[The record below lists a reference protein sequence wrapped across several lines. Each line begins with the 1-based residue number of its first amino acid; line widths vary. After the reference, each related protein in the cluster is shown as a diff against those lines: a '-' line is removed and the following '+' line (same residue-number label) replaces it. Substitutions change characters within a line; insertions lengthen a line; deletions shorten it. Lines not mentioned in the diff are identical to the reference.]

1 MSNLLCFSLFLFS
14 VLSAATSR
22 SINETE
28 TQALLAIKARILID
42 PYAVFVSWNGS
53 RHFCNWPGVT
63 CGRRHRRVTALRL
76 PSLKLVG
83 DLSPYIANL
92 TFLKVISLGNNSFR
106 GPIPR
111 EVTQLHR
118 LEELVLANN
127 SFHGELP
134 RHLAHCSNLKFVNL
148 NGNALGGEIHAELGS
163 LPKLRML
170 QLAMNNFIGTIPP
183 SIGNISSLHHLS
195 LMQNQLEGH
204 IPIELGHLS
213 NLRFLQL
220 ASNKFSGTVPKEL
233 YNISSI
239 FFFGL
244 ADNQLQGQVPPY
256 ISLSLPNLRFI
267 YLGKNKFSGPIPT
280 SIANATGL
288 IQLDLGSN
296 ELSGPIPNLGS
307 LQNLQALNFGDNFL
321 DSSNDLS
328 FLSSLTNCT
337 NLSLLWLYMNNLTG
351 VLPDSIGNLSTNL
364 NQFRIETN
372 FISGAIPKGIGNLV
386 GLEYLGLFENMFTST
401 IPDSIGKF
409 TKLKYLYAYTNRI
422 TGEIPLSLGN
432 MTQLIVLSIE
442 DNLLQGNI
450 PVTMGNFIHLER
462 LDLSQNHLN
471 ATIPKEVIGLCSSII
486 AVSFASNGLTGT
498 LPSEVGNC
506 KNLILLDVSNNNL
519 YGEIPS
525 SLENCLMLKLLSLQG
540 NSFNG
545 TIPSSFKR
553 LRSIQ
558 VLDLSN
564 NDFSGRIP
572 KFLAQLP
579 LVTDLNLSFNMFE
592 GEVPMNGVFGNIS
605 AFSVIGN
612 NKLCGGIMPLR
623 LPVCPRET
631 ETKGKNFS
639 HKVIIATSVVLF
651 VVLFSICLFVIKRR
665 ANLSRK
671 KKGIASPLD
680 KKHPKL
686 SYAELLHATDGFSSA
701 NLIGK
706 GRYGSVYKG
715 TLTSDGQK
723 PIAVKVLDLQQ
734 RGADRTFKSECQVLK
749 NLKHRNLVK
758 VITSCSSIDFQGN
771 DFKALVF
778 EFMPN
783 GSLETW
789 LHPSSTELNH
799 STRLNPTQRL
809 NIVIDIALA
818 LDYLHSQF
826 GKPVVHCDLKPSNVL
841 LDVDLTAYVSDFG
854 LTKFLTMTAEYSIGE
869 QSSSIGIRGTMG
881 YIPPEYGMGK
891 EISTFGDVYSYG
903 VVLMELFT
911 GKRPTDSMFTG
922 ELSLRD
928 YVKAALPDRAAKIAD
943 PWLNFENEAF
953 DQNGQSSGGGTG
965 NAGKWLG
972 LVLGIGVACSAD
984 SPIERMKIGDVLR
997 ELHNVRNRLIGDH
1010 RRRRA

>member
-1 MSNLLCFSLFLFS
+1 MGQKSIVGTSS
-14 VLSAATSR
+14 ATSR
-22 SINETE
+22 STNETE
-28 TQALLAIKARILID
+28 TQVLLAIKARILID
-42 PYAVFVSWNGS
+42 PYEIFVSWNGS

-76 PSLKLVG
+76 PSLNLVG

-92 TFLKVISLGNNSFR
+92 TFLKVINVWNNSFR

-111 EVTQLHR
+111 EVSRLYR

-148 NGNALGGEIHAELGS
+148 NRNALGGETHAELGS
-163 LPKLRML
+163 LSKLRML

-183 SIGNISSLHHLS
+183 SIGNISSLQYLS
-195 LMQNQLEGH
+195 LIQNQLEGH

-220 ASNKFSGTVPKEL
+220 ATNKFSGTVPKEL

-239 FFFGL
+239 FSFGL

-267 YLGKNKFSGPIPT
+267 YLGKNKFSGSIPT

-288 IQLDLGSN
+288 IQLDMGSN

-337 NLSLLWLYMNNLTG
+337 NLSLLWLYKNNLTG
-351 VLPDSIGNLSTNL
+351 VLPDSIGNLSTDL

-401 IPDSIGKF
+401 IPDSIGKIS
-409 TKLKYLYAYTNRI
+409 KLKYLYAYTNRI

-450 PVTMGNFIHLER
+450 PVTMGNFIHLEK
-462 LDLSQNHLN
+462 LDLSQNRLN
-471 ATIPKEVIGLCSSII
+471 ATIPKEVFGLCSSIM

-506 KNLILLDVSNNNL
+506 KNLILLDVSNNNI

-525 SLENCLMLKLLSLQG
+525 SLENCLMLELFSLQG

-572 KFLAQLP
+572 KFLAELP
-579 LVTDLNLSFNMFE
+579 LATDLNLSFNMFE

-612 NKLCGGIMPLR
+612 NKLCGGIKPLR

-631 ETKGKNFS
+631 ETKGKNFP
-639 HKVIIATSVVLF
+639 HK
-651 VVLFSICLFVIKRR
+651 KE
-665 ANLSRK
+665 
-671 KKGIASPLD
+671 GIAFHLD

-734 RGADRTFKSECQVLK
+734 RGADQTFKSECQVLK

-799 STRLNPTQRL
+799 STSLNLTQRL
-809 NIVIDIALA
+809 KIAIDVALA

-841 LDVDLTAYVSDFG
+841 LDGDLTAYVSDFG

-891 EISTFGDVYSYG
+891 EISTSGDVYSYG
-903 VVLMELFT
+903 VLLMELFT

-928 YVKAALPDRAAKIAD
+928 YVKAALPDRAAEIAD

-953 DQNGQSSGGGTG
+953 DQNGQNSGGGTG

-972 LVLGIGVACSAD
+972 SVLGIGVACSAD
-984 SPIERMKIGDVLR
+984 SPIERMIIGDVLR

>member
-1 MSNLLCFSLFLFS
+1 
-14 VLSAATSR
+14 TSR

-42 PYAVFVSWNGS
+42 PYEVFVSWNGS
-53 RHFCNWPGVT
+53 RHFCDWPGVT

-76 PSLKLVG
+76 PSLNLVG
-83 DLSPYIANL
+83 DLSPCIANL
-92 TFLKVISLGNNSFR
+92 TFLKVINVGNNSFR
-106 GPIPR
+106 GPIPL

-134 RHLAHCSNLKFVNL
+134 RHLARCSNLKFVNL

-163 LPKLRML
+163 LSKL
-170 QLAMNNFIGTIPP
+170 QLA
-183 SIGNISSLHHLS
+183 
-195 LMQNQLEGH
+195 EGR

-239 FFFGL
+239 FSFGL

-288 IQLDLGSN
+288 IQLDMGSN

-337 NLSLLWLYMNNLTG
+337 NLSLLWLYKNNLTG

-372 FISGAIPKGIGNLV
+372 FISGAIPKGIGNLA
-386 GLEYLGLFENMFTST
+386 GLEYLGLFEN
-401 IPDSIGKF
+401 I
-409 TKLKYLYAYTNRI
+409 I

-450 PVTMGNFIHLER
+450 PVTMGNFIHLEQ
-462 LDLSQNHLN
+462 LDLSQNRLN
-471 ATIPKEVIGLCSSII
+471 ATIPKEVFGLCSSII

-525 SLENCLMLKLLSLQG
+525 SLENCLMLELLSLQG

-572 KFLAQLP
+572 MFLAEVP

-612 NKLCGGIMPLR
+612 KKLCGGIKPLR

-631 ETKGKNFS
+631 ETKGKNFP
-639 HKVIIATSVVLF
+639 HKVIIATSVILF
-651 VVLFSICLFVIKRR
+651 VVLFSICLFVIKQR
-665 ANLSRK
+665 ANWSRK
-671 KKGIASPLD
+671 KEGIASPLD

-715 TLTSDGQK
+715 TLTSDCQK

-799 STRLNPTQRL
+799 STRLNLTQRL
-809 NIVIDIALA
+809 NIAIDVALA

-826 GKPVVHCDLKPSNVL
+826 GNPVVHCDLKPSNVL
-841 LDVDLTAYVSDFG
+841 LDGDLTAYVSDFG
-854 LTKFLTMTAEYSIGE
+854 LTQFLTMTAEFSIGE

-928 YVKAALPDRAAKIAD
+928 YVKAALPDRAAEIAD
-943 PWLNFENEAF
+943 PWLNFEN
-953 DQNGQSSGGGTG
+953 
-965 NAGKWLG
+965 
-972 LVLGIGVACSAD
+972 
-984 SPIERMKIGDVLR
+984 
-997 ELHNVRNRLIGDH
+997 
-1010 RRRRA
+1010 

>member
-14 VLSAATSR
+14 ILSAATSR

-42 PYAVFVSWNGS
+42 PYEVFVSWNGS
-53 RHFCNWPGVT
+53 RHFCDWPGVT

-92 TFLKVISLGNNSFR
+92 TFLKVINVENNSFR

-111 EVTQLHR
+111 EVTNLHR
-118 LEELVLANN
+118 LEELILANN

-134 RHLAHCSNLKFVNL
+134 RHLARCSNLKFVNL
-148 NGNALGGEIHAELGS
+148 NQNALGGEIHAELGS
-163 LPKLRML
+163 LSKLRML
-170 QLAMNNFIGTIPP
+170 QLAMNNFTGTIPP
-183 SIGNISSLHHLS
+183 SIGNISSLQYLS

-213 NLRFLQL
+213 NLQFLQL

-288 IQLDLGSN
+288 IQLDMGSN

-321 DSSNDLS
+321 DSSSDLS

-337 NLSLLWLYMNNLTG
+337 NLSLLWLYKNNLTG

-372 FISGAIPKGIGNLV
+372 FISGTIPKGIGNLV
-386 GLEYLGLFENMFTST
+386 GVEYLGLFENMFTST

-409 TKLKYLYAYTNRI
+409 SKLKYLYAYTNRI

-450 PVTMGNFIHLER
+450 PVTMGNFIHLEQ
-462 LDLSQNHLN
+462 LDLSQNRLN
-471 ATIPKEVIGLCSSII
+471 STIQKEVIGLCSSII
-486 AVSFASNGLTGT
+486 GVSFASNGLTGT

-506 KNLILLDVSNNNL
+506 KNLNLLDVSNNNL

-525 SLENCLMLKLLSLQG
+525 SLENCLMLELLSLQG

-572 KFLAQLP
+572 KFLAELP
-579 LVTDLNLSFNMFE
+579 IVTDLNLSFNMFE

-612 NKLCGGIMPLR
+612 NKLCGGIKPLR

-631 ETKGKNFS
+631 ETKGKNFP

-651 VVLFSICLFVIKRR
+651 VVLFSICLFVIKQR

-671 KKGIASPLD
+671 KEGISSPLD

-715 TLTSDGQK
+715 ILTSDSQK

-734 RGADRTFKSECQVLK
+734 RGAERTFKSECQVLK

-771 DFKALVF
+771 DFKALVL

-799 STRLNPTQRL
+799 STRLNLTQRL
-809 NIVIDIALA
+809 NIAIDVALA

-841 LDVDLTAYVSDFG
+841 LDGDLTAYVSDFG

-891 EISTFGDVYSYG
+891 EVSTFGDVYSYG

-928 YVKAALPDRAAKIAD
+928 YVKAALPDRAAEIAD
-943 PWLNFENEAF
+943 PWFNFENEAF

-972 LVLGIGVACSAD
+972 SVLGIGVACSAD

-997 ELHNVRNRLIGDH
+997 ELDNVRNRLIGDH

>member
-14 VLSAATSR
+14 ILSAATSR

-42 PYAVFVSWNGS
+42 PYEVFVSWNGS
-53 RHFCNWPGVT
+53 RHFCDWPGVT

-76 PSLKLVG
+76 PSLNLVG
-83 DLSPYIANL
+83 DLSPCIANL
-92 TFLKVISLGNNSFR
+92 TFLKVINVGNNSFR
-106 GPIPR
+106 GPIPL

-134 RHLAHCSNLKFVNL
+134 RHLARCSNLKFVNL

-163 LPKLRML
+163 LSKLRML

-183 SIGNISSLHHLS
+183 SIGNISSLQYLS
-195 LMQNQLEGH
+195 LMQNQLEGR

-239 FFFGL
+239 FSFGL

-288 IQLDLGSN
+288 IQLDMGSN

-337 NLSLLWLYMNNLTG
+337 NLSLLWLYKNNLTG

-372 FISGAIPKGIGNLV
+372 FISGAIPKGIGNLA

-401 IPDSIGKF
+401 IPDSIGKMS
-409 TKLKYLYAYTNRI
+409 KLKYLYAYTNRI

-450 PVTMGNFIHLER
+450 PVTMGNFIHLEQ
-462 LDLSQNHLN
+462 LDLSQNRLN
-471 ATIPKEVIGLCSSII
+471 ATIPKEVFGLCSSII

-525 SLENCLMLKLLSLQG
+525 SLENCLMLELLSLQG

-572 KFLAQLP
+572 MFLAEVP

-592 GEVPMNGVFGNIS
+592 GEVPMSGVFGNIS

-612 NKLCGGIMPLR
+612 KKLCGGIKPLR

-631 ETKGKNFS
+631 ETKGKNFP
-639 HKVIIATSVVLF
+639 HKVIIATSVILF
-651 VVLFSICLFVIKRR
+651 VVLFSICLFVIKQR
-665 ANLSRK
+665 ANWSRK
-671 KKGIASPLD
+671 KEGIASPLD

-715 TLTSDGQK
+715 TLTSDCQK

-799 STRLNPTQRL
+799 STRLNLTHRL
-809 NIVIDIALA
+809 NIAIDVALA

-826 GKPVVHCDLKPSNVL
+826 GNPVVHCDLKPSNVL
-841 LDVDLTAYVSDFG
+841 LDGDLTAYVSDFG
-854 LTKFLTMTAEYSIGE
+854 LTQFLTMTAEFSIGE

-928 YVKAALPDRAAKIAD
+928 YVKAALPDRAAEIAD

-965 NAGKWLG
+965 NTGKWLG
-972 LVLGIGVACSAD
+972 SVLGIGVACSAD
-984 SPIERMKIGDVLR
+984 SPIERMIIGDVLS
-997 ELHNVRNRLIGDH
+997 ELHKVRNSLIGDH

>member
-1 MSNLLCFSLFLFS
+1 
-14 VLSAATSR
+14 TSR

-42 PYAVFVSWNGS
+42 PYEVFVSWNGS
-53 RHFCNWPGVT
+53 RHFCDWPGVT

-76 PSLKLVG
+76 PSLNLVG
-83 DLSPYIANL
+83 DLSPCIANL
-92 TFLKVISLGNNSFR
+92 TFLKVINVGNNSFR
-106 GPIPR
+106 GPIPL

-134 RHLAHCSNLKFVNL
+134 RHLARCSNLKFVNL

-163 LPKLRML
+163 LSKLRML

-183 SIGNISSLHHLS
+183 SIGNISSLQYLS
-195 LMQNQLEGH
+195 LMQNQLEGR
-204 IPIELGHLS
+204 IPIE
-213 NLRFLQL
+213 L

-239 FFFGL
+239 FSFGL

-288 IQLDLGSN
+288 IQLDMGSN

-337 NLSLLWLYMNNLTG
+337 NLSLLWLYKNNLTG

-372 FISGAIPKGIGNLV
+372 FISDAIPKGIGNLA
-386 GLEYLGLFENMFTST
+386 GLEYLGLFENINFGSVNRMNT
-401 IPDSIGKF
+401 PNSIGKMS
-409 TKLKYLYAYTNRI
+409 KLKYLYAYTNRI

-450 PVTMGNFIHLER
+450 PVTMGNFIHLEQ
-462 LDLSQNHLN
+462 LDLSQNRLN
-471 ATIPKEVIGLCSSII
+471 ATIPKEVFGLCSSII

-525 SLENCLMLKLLSLQG
+525 SLENCLMLELLSLQG

-558 VLDLSN
+558 V
-564 NDFSGRIP
+564 
-572 KFLAQLP
+572 P

-612 NKLCGGIMPLR
+612 KKLCGGIKPLR

-631 ETKGKNFS
+631 ETKGKNFP
-639 HKVIIATSVVLF
+639 HKVIIATSVILF
-651 VVLFSICLFVIKRR
+651 VVLFSICLFVIKQR
-665 ANLSRK
+665 ANWSRK
-671 KKGIASPLD
+671 KEGIASPLD

-686 SYAELLHATDGFSSA
+686 SYAELLHATDGFSLA

-715 TLTSDGQK
+715 TLTSDCQK

-734 RGADRTFKSECQVLK
+734 RGVDWTFKSECQVLK

-799 STRLNPTQRL
+799 STRLNLTQRL
-809 NIVIDIALA
+809 NIAIDVALA

-826 GKPVVHCDLKPSNVL
+826 GNPVVHCDLKPSNVL
-841 LDVDLTAYVSDFG
+841 LDGYLTAYVSDFG
-854 LTKFLTMTAEYSIGE
+854 LTQFLTMTAEFSIGE

-881 YIPPEYGMGK
+881 YIPPEHGMGK

-911 GKRPTDSMFTG
+911 GKRPTNSMFTG

-928 YVKAALPDRAAKIAD
+928 YVKAALPDRAADIAD

-965 NAGKWLG
+965 NTGKWLG
-972 LVLGIGVACSAD
+972 SVLGIGVACAAD
-984 SPIERMKIGDVLR
+984 SPIERMIIGDVLR
-997 ELHNVRNRLIGDH
+997 ELHNVRNSLIGDH